1 MQRGKN
7 YVFYSQRKVGNMI
20 LTDDMTDDLIRGL
33 RKIFDGNI
41 QQIILFGSVARMEAG
56 PESDIDI
63 AVILRQK
70 IDINKRKEFL
80 EWSAE
85 FDMRYDKVFSFVDIE
100 KEKMEQWGEI
110 LPFYKNIQKE
120 GIVLWKIA

>member
-1 MQRGKN
+1 MGEN
-7 YVFYSQRKVGNMI
+7 YVFYPQRKVGNMI

>member
-1 MQRGKN
+1 MQMGEN
-7 YVFYSQRKVGNMI
+7 YVFYPQRKVGNMI

>member
-1 MQRGKN
+1 M
-7 YVFYSQRKVGNMI
+7 V
-20 LTDDMTDDLIRGL
+20 LTDSMASDIVSGL

-41 QQIILFGSVARMEAG
+41 LQIILFGSVARMQDV

-63 AVILRQK
+63 AVILSQE
-70 IDINKRKEFL
+70 ISYEKRGEFL

-85 FDMRYDKVFSFVDIE
+85 FDMKYEKVFSFIDIE
-100 KEKMEQWGEI
+100 QEKMEKWGEI

-120 GIVLWKIA
+120 GIVLWKAA

>member
-20 LTDDMTDDLIRGL
+20 LTDDLIRGL